1 MKGLID
7 AQLQTN
13 SAVTR
18 WLARAPAS
26 LFSIFAVAAAFSTY
40 FSMYAFRKPFAV
52 GTFEGEVQILGL
64 PPLDYKILLIISQVI
79 GYCTS
84 KFLGIKLVSEMSA
97 GRRGRA
103 ILVLIA
109 IAESAL
115 FLFAVTPRPWNAVWM
130 VVNGLPLGMVW
141 GLVFGFLEGRRV
153 SEVLGVGLSGSY
165 IVASGFVKSAG
176 RWLINAG
183 VSELWMPFLTGL
195 CFVPLLLGS
204 VWMLTRLPPP
214 TAEDIA
220 LRTQRAPMHQ
230 RERSAFFLAY
240 APGLTALTGLYMLL
254 TAYRDYRDNFAREIW
269 DALGYGGT
277 PSILTFAELPIAV
290 GVLVALGTLMV
301 IRNNRRALLAIHGIM
316 LGGTL
321 LIGLA
326 TWGFQAGLVGPIAWM
341 VLVGLGLYVAYVPY
355 GCMLFDRLIAA
366 VGFVGTAGFMI
377 YVTDAFGYLGS
388 VVVLLYKSFGEPQQS
403 GLDFFITFSYA
414 TAIFCSICFALS
426 LAYFGRRA
434 SAPNPASA
442 VAVTP

>member
-1 MKGLID
+1 M
-7 AQLQTN
+7 
-13 SAVTR
+13 
-18 WLARAPAS
+18 RAPAP
-26 LFSIFAVAAAFSTY
+26 LFSVFAVAAAFSTY
-40 FSMYAFRKPFAV
+40 FCMYAFRKPFAV
-52 GTFEGEVQILGL
+52 ATFAGQVDLTWL
-64 PPLDYKILLIISQVI
+64 PLVDYKILLIISQVL

-97 GRRGRA
+97 AGRGRA
-103 ILVLIA
+103 ILVLLA
-109 IAESAL
+109 IAETAL
-115 FLFAVTPRPWNAVWM
+115 LLFAITPRPWNAVWM

-141 GLVFGFLEGRRV
+141 GLVFAFLEGRRV

-176 RWLINAG
+176 RYLLDAG
-183 VSELWMPFLTGL
+183 ISEPWMPFLTGL
-195 CFVPLLLGS
+195 CFVPLLLIS

-214 TAEDIA
+214 TPEDVA
-220 LRTQRAPMHQ
+220 LRTKRAPMHQ

-240 APGLTALTGLYMLL
+240 APGLTLLTALYMLL
-254 TAYRDYRDNFAREIW
+254 TAYRDFRDNFAREIW

-277 PSILTFAELPIAV
+277 PSILTTAEIPIAI
-290 GVLVALGTLMV
+290 GVLAALGLLMV
-301 IRNNRRALLAIHGIM
+301 IRNNRRALLAIHAIM

-326 TWGFQAGLVGPIAWM
+326 TWGFQAGIVGPVAWM

-355 GCMLFDRLIAA
+355 GCMLFDRLIAS

-388 VVVLLYKSFGEPQQS
+388 VVVLLYKSLGEPQLS
-403 GLDFFITFSYA
+403 GLDFFIAFSYA
-414 TAIFCSICFALS
+414 TAIFCSVCFALS

-434 SAPNPASA
+434 CAQA
-442 VAVTP
+442 VAPAVVATPTL